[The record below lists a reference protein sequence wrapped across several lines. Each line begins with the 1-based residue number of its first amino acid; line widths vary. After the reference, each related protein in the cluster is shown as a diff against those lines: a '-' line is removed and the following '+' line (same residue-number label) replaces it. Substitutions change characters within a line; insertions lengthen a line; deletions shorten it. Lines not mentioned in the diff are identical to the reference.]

1 MNSTKN
7 RIKRNSS
14 KDINLNNYI
23 QTESQ
28 NQNKITIRSSLPNK
42 SNNLYKK
49 PLANLKKLS
58 SDSLKNIIIQI
69 PIHQKMKKDYSSK
82 NISVNSGNE
91 IIYNKLGL
99 NNTLKKIQKLKERTN
114 SNSSVNIIN
123 NKRNSNVIKLNTSV
137 NNQSCNNSLSYNY
150 SCGNIMN
157 NNKNYINLY
166 KGKRSS
172 FENKIEQIIPY
183 NNNQKLKFH
192 PILNHKSNHNE
203 IITEKNEIYHEFN
216 KNNYKTNK
224 NNRITENHKD
234 KNKKLQNAYEY
245 IDDIYKNLLIE
256 ESEYPFQS
264 DPEYFMLQS
273 DVNEKMRAIL
283 IDWLIDVH
291 NKFKFT
297 EETLFI
303 TISIIDNYLSMKKIT
318 RVNLQLLGITSL
330 LIACK
335 QNEIILRRL
344 KEFVYVTDNAYT
356 KQDILNMENL
366 ILQILHFNILTPSPL
381 RFYEILSYQLGF
393 GEDKKKF
400 FFGQFLMESFM
411 LDKNCLK
418 YSSST
423 ISSAI
428 CYIVFKFFKMENYQK
443 CYSSDLYYIKEY
455 KEFVDKFSNNNH
467 YNVYVIKECA
477 KDICSFV
484 NEIWKLNLKATIR
497 KYSVNSFL
505 NVSELMFNQKE
516 I

>member
-28 NQNKITIRSSLPNK
+28 NQKIIIKTTLPNK
-42 SNNLYKK
+42 INNLYKK
-49 PLANLKKLS
+49 PLANIKKFS
-58 SDSLKNIIIQI
+58 SDSLKNISFHI
-69 PIHQKMKKDYSSK
+69 PTYQKLKKDYSTK
-82 NISVNSGNE
+82 NISMQQENNL
-91 IIYNKLGL
+91 IYNKLGI
-99 NNTLKKIQKLKERTN
+99 NTLKKIQRLYE
-114 SNSSVNIIN
+114 
-123 NKRNSNVIKLNTSV
+123 RNSNNSCANITNNSKKNPREIKLNTSTS
-137 NNQSCNNSLSYNY
+137 NINNSLSYNY
-150 SCGNIMN
+150 SSGNIIN
-157 NNKNYINLY
+157 NNKNYISLY
-166 KGKRSS
+166 KGKKGS
-172 FENKIEQIIPY
+172 KDKIIPNY
-183 NNNQKLKFH
+183 NNNKYKFN
-192 PILNHKSNHNE
+192 PILNNNE
-203 IITEKNEIYHEFN
+203 IITEKNEIYNEFDISENYKINN
-216 KNNYKTNK
+216 KN
-224 NNRITENHKD
+224 IE
-234 KNKKLQNAYEY
+234 KNKKLQNAHEY

-273 DVNEKMRAIL
+273 EMNEKMRAIL
-283 IDWLIDVH
+283 IDWLIEVH

-303 TISIIDNYLSMKKIT
+303 TISIIDNYLSMKKIQ
-318 RVNLQLLGITSL
+318 RINLQLLGITSL

-356 KQDILNMENL
+356 KDDLLHMENL

-381 RFYEILSYQLGF
+381 RFYEILSYKLHF
-393 GEDKKKF
+393 DDDKEKF
-400 FFGQFLMESFM
+400 FFGQFLMETFM

-423 ISSAI
+423 IASAI

-455 KEFVDKFSNNNH
+455 KEFVEKFSNSSH

-477 KDICSFV
+477 KDICAFV
-484 NEIWKLNLKATIR
+484 NEVWKLHLKSTIK
-497 KYSVNSFL
+497 KYSVCNFY

>member
-28 NQNKITIRSSLPNK
+28 NPKIIIRTTLPNK
-42 SNNLYKK
+42 INNLYKK
-49 PLANLKKLS
+49 PLANIKKFS
-58 SDSLKNIIIQI
+58 SDSLKNISFHI
-69 PIHQKMKKDYSSK
+69 PTYQKLKKDYSTK
-82 NISVNSGNE
+82 NISMQQENNL
-91 IIYNKLGL
+91 IYNKLGI
-99 NNTLKKIQKLKERTN
+99 NTLKKIQRLYE
-114 SNSSVNIIN
+114 
-123 NKRNSNVIKLNTSV
+123 RNSNNSCANIKNNNKKNHREIKLNTSIS
-137 NNQSCNNSLSYNY
+137 NNNNSLSYNY
-150 SCGNIMN
+150 SSGNIINN
-157 NNKNYINLY
+157 NNKNCISLY
-166 KGKRSS
+166 KGKKGSLD
-172 FENKIEQIIPY
+172 KIIPY
-183 NNNQKLKFH
+183 NNNYKYKFN
-192 PILNHKSNHNE
+192 PILNNNE
-203 IITEKNEIYHEFN
+203 IITEKSEIYNEFDISENYKINN
-216 KNNYKTNK
+216 KN
-224 NNRITENHKD
+224 IE
-234 KNKKLQNAYEY
+234 KNKKLQNAHEY

-273 DVNEKMRAIL
+273 EMNEKMRAIL
-283 IDWLIDVH
+283 IDWLIEVH

-303 TISIIDNYLSMKKIT
+303 TISIIDNYLSMKKIQ
-318 RVNLQLLGITSL
+318 RINLQLLGITSL

-356 KQDILNMENL
+356 KDDLLNMENL

-381 RFYEILSYQLGF
+381 RFYEILSYKLHF
-393 GEDKKKF
+393 DDDKEKF
-400 FFGQFLMESFM
+400 FFGQFLMETFM

-423 ISSAI
+423 IASAI

-443 CYSSDLYYIKEY
+443 CYSSDLYFIKEY
-455 KEFVDKFSNNNH
+455 KEFVEKFSNSSH

-477 KDICSFV
+477 KDICAFV
-484 NEIWKLNLKATIR
+484 NEVWKLHLKSTIK
-497 KYSVNSFL
+497 KYSVSNFYK
-505 NVSELMFNQKE
+505 VSELMFNQKE